1 MDDAVL
7 QSTTLDAIPAS
18 HRREPPALPGLP
30 LQFCQL

>member
-7 QSTTLDAIPAS
+7 SPTALDAIPTA

-30 LQFCQL
+30 LQFRQL